1 MNTTTPNTEAE
12 PTKAAPER
20 SKGRIFL
27 ERAGLI
33 VPCIVVLYLAVLPL
47 DWMQQLFL
55 SLALILIAILAS
67 KLTSSH
73 LVTLTL
79 TGMSIFSSTRYI
91 YYRCA
96 NTFGVGPES
105 GAQPQ
110 TLDMVFMVILLCAE
124 LYAFGVLLLGYF
136 QTIRP
141 LERKPAPMPENP
153 ETWPTLDIFIP
164 SYNEPLSIVR
174 YTVWA
179 AMNLDYPREL
189 FHVHILDDGRRE
201 EFRQFAESVGCGYI
215 TRTDNKHAKAG
226 NINAAL
232 TRTHGEYVAIFDCDH
247 VPTRS
252 FLQMTL
258 GWFIKDE
265 RLAMLQT
272 PHHFYSPDPFERNL
286 KQFHKIPNEGELF
299 YGLVQDGNDLWNA
312 TFFCGSCAVLRR
324 TALEEIDGIAVE
336 TVTEDAHTSLRMQMR
351 GWNTAYINI
360 PQAAGLATESLS
372 SHVGQRVRWARGMI
386 QILRTDCPLTCPGLK
401 LTQRICYFNAM
412 VHFLYAIPRL
422 IFLTSPLVYLLLGQL
437 NIRGYSLTIM
447 AYALPHVVLSN
458 LVNSRIQ
465 GKYRYSFWNE
475 VYEAV
480 LTPYILFPTL
490 LALINPRL
498 GTFNV
503 TAKGGLVAESRF
515 DRKIAAPYTVLL
527 LLNLLGLAFGIPRI
541 LWWDSAHP
549 GTVIM
554 NMVWTLYNVI
564 ILGVTCAV
572 ALENKQLRGR
582 VRVTLKIPIILGLPD
597 GKQFDTETIDLSS
610 TGLAL
615 RVPRGLKIVP
625 GDKLSVQFALRFTQH
640 EIPATVVD
648 NKVGVLRLQ
657 FLPLT
662 LAQEEELTRVL
673 YSRADSWLS
682 TAAEREHDRPL
693 KSLGLLAKLSVRG
706 VVAALSNFG
715 RSKQPEETAD
725 VEEPETPIEKP
736 PEKPTKVNSMAGT
749 AVILLGAICLL
760 SNLVQAAQP
769 QQSSSAEAVKT
780 SKNSGTRRGVA
791 LSAAAQSTG
800 TQSLQQDMFQTS
812 NDLASLGNS
821 QPIALHGTQS
831 RFSVRFELP
840 NSEVVTTATL
850 VMRYRLAPQLS
861 DQASLLN
868 LVINGIG
875 AASVPLLHS
884 SVESSDQQ
892 ASISIPAELLLTE
905 NTLEFQ
911 LAGVCGGG
919 SCGSPSVVTVIQP
932 TSKLDL
938 VGRRLALAS
947 DLSLLPAPFLD
958 PASDAPA
965 VPFAFL
971 ASPDPKTLRAAGIVA
986 SWFGILSD
994 YHGIHFPVTIN
1005 RIPQE
1010 NAVIVGPA
1018 SSLPETLGLSQVQ
1031 EPTIAI
1037 RPNPSDPF
1045 GKVLVITGTSEEQVL
1060 QAASALALSGIKEN
1074 GDTAKISSP
1083 YADPPA
1089 RVANDAPHWLTQERE
1104 ATLADSFGSDLL
1116 VSSGLS
1122 SRTLFFR
1129 LAPDLY
1135 FGNRGGI
1142 PLRLTFR
1149 AEGLQPQ
1156 QRAELNVYLNSTPVG
1171 RILIS
1176 ADGAPI
1182 QHATVLLPVTA
1193 LLPYSNSVLL
1203 TWKADGWI
1211 DASKQPVLHI
1221 MRNSSIDFQGTQ
1233 HFTEMPKL
1241 ESFAEAGYPFTRYAD
1256 LSKTAVVMGSNDS
1269 PGTLGAFL
1277 DLAGFFGAQTGYPAL
1292 RISVASSSEI
1302 GSLADK
1308 DVILLGRY
1316 SDSEMLNHLA
1326 DALPVRISPNVVRLT
1341 DSDSWWLQL
1350 RRSAWNPK
1358 GRTRQSIEDLLE
1370 ADTGPQ
1376 GLITG
1381 SQFPQ
1386 GGSLSVVG
1394 IFGKDDDALDQLG
1407 AQLSGIKR
1415 NGSIYGSISIFY
1427 NGTFESLY
1435 LRRDDY
1441 QIGTLPQGQAMNI
1454 WIVRRI
1460 YLLPFLIVLCCFLPT
1475 LWILPQIERRI
1486 RLRLEAKA

>member
-1 MNTTTPNTEAE
+1 MATTTLRPDAGT
-12 PTKAAPER
+12 
-20 SKGRIFL
+20 SKGAPDKSKGMVYL
-27 ERAGLI
+27 ERACVV
-33 VPCIVVLYLAVLPL
+33 VPCLVMLYFAVLPL

-55 SLALILIAILAS
+55 SFALIFFAVLMN

-73 LVTLTL
+73 VATLTL
-79 TGMSIFSSTRYI
+79 TAMSIFSSTRYI
-91 YYRCA
+91 YYRSA

-110 TLDMVFMVILLCAE
+110 TIDMVFMVILLCAE

-153 ETWPTLDIFIP
+153 ETWPTLDVFIP
-164 SYNEPLSIVR
+164 SYNEPLSVVR

-201 EFRQFAESVGCGYI
+201 EFRQFAEKVGCGYI
-215 TRTDNKHAKAG
+215 TRSDNKHAKAG

-232 TRTHGEYVAIFDCDH
+232 SRTHGEYVAIFDCDH

-252 FLQMTL
+252 FLQMVM
-258 GWFIKDE
+258 GWFLKDE

-386 QILRTDCPLTCPGLK
+386 QILRTDFPLTCSGLK
-401 LTQRICYFNAM
+401 LSQRVCYFNAM

-422 IFLTSPLVYLLLGQL
+422 IFLTSPLIYLLLGQL

-447 AYALPHVVLSN
+447 AYALPHVVLAN
-458 LVNSRIQ
+458 LCNSRIQ
-465 GKYRYSFWNE
+465 GKFRYSFWNE

-503 TAKGGLVAESRF
+503 TAKGGLVKESRF
-515 DRKIAAPYTVLL
+515 DRKIAGPYIVLL

-554 NMVWTLYNVI
+554 NMVWTLYNVV

-582 VRVTLKIPIILGLPD
+582 VRVTLKVPIILGL
-597 GKQFDTETIDLSS
+597 GEGQQFQTETMDLSS

-615 RVPRGLKIVP
+615 RIPRGLKIAP
-625 GDKLSVQFALRFTQH
+625 GDRLTVQFALRFAQH

-648 NKVGVLRLQ
+648 NKAGVLRLQ

-682 TAAEREHDRPL
+682 SAAERERDRPL

-706 VVAALSNFG
+706 VTSVFSNFG
-715 RSKQPEETAD
+715 RSKPPEET
-725 VEEPETPIEKP
+725 VEEEKSETPSQKP
-736 PEKPTKVNSMAGT
+736 PEKPAKTNSMAGT
-749 AVILLGAICLL
+749 AVILLGAFCLHA
-760 SNLVQAAQP
+760 NLASAARP
-769 QQSSSAEAVKT
+769 QQAPPVAAVKT
-780 SKNSGTRRGVA
+780 IKNANAQRRV
-791 LSAAAQSTG
+791 STPAAQSTG
-800 TQSLQQDMFQTS
+800 TQAPQSDAFQTS
-812 NDLASLGNS
+812 NDLASLGNP
-821 QPIALHGTQS
+821 QPITLRGTQS

-840 NSEVVTTATL
+840 NSEVVTNATF
-850 VMRYRLAPQLS
+850 VMRYRLPPQLS
-861 DQASLLN
+861 DQASRLN
-868 LVINGIG
+868 LLINGIS

-884 SVESSDQQ
+884 ADQSTDQQ
-892 ASISIPAELLLTE
+892 ASVSIPAELLLTE

-911 LAGVCGGG
+911 LAGVCAGGN
-919 SCGSPSVVTVIQP
+919 CGSPAVTTVVQP

-971 ASPDPKTLRAAGIVA
+971 ASPDPKMLRAAGIVA
-986 SWFGILSD
+986 SWFGMLSD
-994 YHGIHFPVTIN
+994 YHGIHFPVTLN

-1010 NAVIVGPA
+1010 NAVIVGLVN
-1018 SSLPETLGLSQVQ
+1018 SLPEALGLSQVQ
-1031 EPTIAI
+1031 APTIAV

-1045 GKVLVITGTSEEQVL
+1045 GKVLVVTGINEEQVL
-1060 QAASALALSGIKEN
+1060 QAASALALGQVKEN
-1074 GDTAKISSP
+1074 GDTAKISPP
-1083 YADPPA
+1083 YIDPPA
-1089 RVANDAPHWLTQERE
+1089 RVANDAPRWMTPERE
-1104 ATLADSFGSDLL
+1104 ATLGDSFGNDLL
-1116 VSSGLS
+1116 VSSDLS
-1122 SRTLFFR
+1122 SRTLYFR

-1135 FGNRGGI
+1135 FGNRGGV
-1142 PLRLTFR
+1142 PLRLAFR
-1149 AEGLQPQ
+1149 AEGLQSQ

-1182 QHATVLLPVTA
+1182 QHATVLLPITA

-1203 TWKADGWI
+1203 TWKADGWV
-1211 DASKQPVLHI
+1211 DANKQPTLHI
-1221 MRNSSIDFQGTQ
+1221 MRNSSIEFQGIQ
-1233 HFTEMPKL
+1233 HFAEMPKL
-1241 ESFAEAGYPFTRYAD
+1241 ERFAEAGYPFTRYAD
-1256 LSKTAVVMGSNDS
+1256 LSKTAVVLGSNNS

-1302 GSLADK
+1302 GSLTDK

-1326 DALPVRISPNVVRLT
+1326 DSLPVRISPSAVRLT
-1341 DSDSWWLQL
+1341 DSDSWWMQL

-1370 ADTGPQ
+1370 ADSGPQ

-1381 SQFPQ
+1381 FQSSQS
-1386 GGSLSVVG
+1386 GGLSAVG
-1394 IFGKDDDALDQLG
+1394 IFGQDDAALDKLG
-1407 AQLSGIKR
+1407 AQLSGTKR
-1415 NGSIYGSISIFY
+1415 NGSIYGSISVFY

-1441 QIGTLPQGQAMNI
+1441 QIGTLPQSQAMNI

-1460 YLLPFLIVLCCFLPT
+1460 YLLPILVILCCFLPT
-1475 LWILPQIERRI
+1475 LWILPQIEKRI
-1486 RLRLEAKA
+1486 RLRLESKA